1 MFFKVMKDM
10 VDEYRGIDVEARN
23 RDARET
29 REKKEK
35 EYKEKNF
42 VSRSIKRYILI
53 IGAIYLIYGGSS
65 AVLEFRGGHIGGG
78 IVTVMQIVLA
88 AAGTVFVHIPGKT
101 VQKIGCGLFAGFVA
115 IQAIRTFVI
124 LA

>member
-1 MFFKVMKDM
+1 MNALAVKAYDL
-10 VDEYRGIDVEARN
+10 RQDVL
-23 RDARET
+23 DII
-29 REKKEK
+29 
-35 EYKEKNF
+35 
-42 VSRSIKRYILI
+42 VS
-53 IGAIYLIYGGSS
+53 G
-65 AVLEFRGGHIGGG
+65 RGGHIGGG